1 MTNITENIDNE
12 YFRMAVTVIRENNK
26 CPDVKAVKDYINK
39 NFPIDVEEE
48 LFEGVV
54 IQLLPALMM
63 ILKLKF

>member
-1 MTNITENIDNE
+1 
-12 YFRMAVTVIRENNK
+12 MAVTVIRENNK

-63 ILKLKF
+63 ILKLKFWKN

>member
-1 MTNITENIDNE
+1 
-12 YFRMAVTVIRENNK
+12 MAVTVIRENNK
-26 CPDVKAVKDYINK
+26 CPDIKAVKDYINK
-39 NFPIDVEEE
+39 KFPIDVEEE

>member
-1 MTNITENIDNE
+1 
-12 YFRMAVTVIRENNK
+12 MAVTVIRENNK
-26 CPDVKAVKDYINK
+26 CPDIKAVKDYINK

-63 ILKLKF
+63 ILKLKFWKY